1 MIQFLLKNDGQMLKD
16 NKKVI
21 TIISAPNAILL
32 KKVFNFNIKRMISS
46 GLIKTKENANE
57 IISLG
62 LNWMTVVEKCK
73 FKKNVLHLTIGKDD
87 INKTL
92 NIFSMKNFN
101 EYMYNGKKEQ
111 EKELYTFI
119 WELSKA
125 LKELLKSF

>member
-1 MIQFLLKNDGQMLKD
+1 MLKD